1 MSKKGMTLSFEDVM
15 HYQRIIYVL
24 QQTEQIM
31 QEIDVI
37 MNDVIA

>member
-24 QQTEQIM
+24 QQTQQIM